1 MGASIFLM
9 AVFFPNIILHSTKIR
24 QVFSTFFF
32 FCVPILHVRCR
43 GLADAPIEA
52 MESKDGK
59 ERNIARPFQISMK
72 NRPKQRSRQHAHA
85 EAASTAAMMKGAV
98 TLMTMRSPGL
108 THAKK
113 TTEVRS

>member
-9 AVFFPNIILHSTKIR
+9 AVFSPNIILYSTKNSPG
-24 QVFSTFFF
+24 VLDFLL
-32 FCVPILHVRCR
+32 FCVPILHFRCR
-43 GLADAPIEA
+43 GLADAPIET

-72 NRPKQRSRQHAHA
+72 NMPKQRSRQHAHA

-98 TLMTMRSPGL
+98 TLLTMRSLGL
-108 THAKK
+108 TQAKK
-113 TTEVRS
+113 TMEVRS